1 MSKDEPGT
9 SLTAAD
15 GKPDDNCAV
24 GNIDGALENL
34 DQLKTEEAKSNITV
48 LKQSSMDMQ
57 QKMSC
62 QFGKLDTLLNK
73 AENAQ
78 YAMAQQTKDMRGL
91 MK

>member
-1 MSKDEPGT
+1 M
-9 SLTAAD
+9 
-15 GKPDDNCAV
+15 
-24 GNIDGALENL
+24 NIDGALENL
-34 DQLKTEEAKSNITV
+34 DQLKTEEAKSNVTV

-62 QFGKLDTLLNK
+62 QFDKLDSMLTK

-78 YAMAQQTKDMRGL
+78 YSMAKQTKDMRRI